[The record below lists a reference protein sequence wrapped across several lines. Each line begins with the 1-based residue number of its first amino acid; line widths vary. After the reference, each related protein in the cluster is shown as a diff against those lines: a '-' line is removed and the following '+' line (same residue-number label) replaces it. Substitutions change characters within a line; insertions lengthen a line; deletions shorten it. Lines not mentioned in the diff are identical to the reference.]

1 MENMCANELVFFE
14 NLRTEVRK
22 LQAKPRM
29 NFSLSASEGDGLS
42 GLAADEYVVPECYVN
57 YQAHINEINAFK
69 KNVTDPKML
78 KDLVELLK
86 VGPTIEEC
94 RKYYGEINQEWN
106 DWELTY
112 SYLNKAAK
120 SVGLS
125 NEDILRHFDKA
136 LEALKVLM
144 VTKDDPDAL
153 AKFHKN
159 VCAIQTDDLGDI
171 NSYSDAA
178 VKGLNSFYD
187 SFDEQEASYH
197 KMVKQLIKESTLQEE
212 EKEKI
217 QKRIDKLKGDISS
230 YNAAIAAIAIGMGVS
245 LSLVFLSVKVGWGF
259 ALVVAVFIIPAFV
272 AMSMKLASLIAD
284 IKQAK
289 DEIASYAGYEDKYN
303 GIIGK
308 LSEIQKDVE
317 ETKKQSAE
325 VKKLVAEVISPWT
338 SLRKDLDVLM
348 TYISETEN
356 YKTAYSQFEEGK
368 VLWIQIAA
376 NAEYLKMPE
385 DVKVIM
391 EEISVETTSVDEIV
405 QLAQGEGITMQE
417 YLRKRPA

>member
-1 MENMCANELVFFE
+1 MENMCAKELVFFE

-22 LQAKPRM
+22 LQAKPRT

-57 YQAHINEINAFK
+57 YQAHINEINTFK
-69 KNVTDPKML
+69 QNVTDPKML

-112 SYLNKAAK
+112 SSLNKAAK

-144 VTKDDPDAL
+144 VTPDDTDAL

-159 VCAIQTDDLGDI
+159 VSAIQTDDLDDI
-171 NSYSDAA
+171 HSYSDAA
-178 VKGLNSFYD
+178 VKGLNGFYD
-187 SFDEQEASYH
+187 SFDRQETSYN
-197 KMVKQLIKESTLQEE
+197 KMVKQLIKESTLQEK

-217 QKRIDKLKGDISS
+217 RKRIDKLKGDISS
-230 YNAAIAAIAIGMGVS
+230 YNAAIAAIAIGMGLS

-308 LSEIQKDVE
+308 LSEIQGDVE

-356 YKTAYSQFEEGK
+356 YTTAYSQFEEGK
-368 VLWIQIAA
+368 ALWIQIAA

-391 EEISVETTSVDEIV
+391 EEISVENTSVDEIV

>member
-1 MENMCANELVFFE
+1 MENMCAKELVFFE

-22 LQAKPRM
+22 LQAKPRT

-57 YQAHINEINAFK
+57 YQAHINEINTFK
-69 KNVTDPKML
+69 QNVTDPKML

-112 SYLNKAAK
+112 SSLNKAAK

-144 VTKDDPDAL
+144 VTPDDTDAL

-159 VCAIQTDDLGDI
+159 VSAIQTDDLDDI
-171 NSYSDAA
+171 HSYSDAA
-178 VKGLNSFYD
+178 VKGLNGFYD
-187 SFDEQEASYH
+187 SFDRQETSYN

-217 QKRIDKLKGDISS
+217 RKRIDKLKGDISS
-230 YNAAIAAIAIGMGVS
+230 YNAAIAAIAIGMGLS

-317 ETKKQSAE
+317 ETKKESAE

-356 YKTAYSQFEEGK
+356 YTTAYSQFEEGK
-368 VLWIQIAA
+368 ALWIQIAA